1 MYVLWLGLGLGF
13 RFGLVLRFGF
23 RLGFTMYVL
32 DKVRA
37 FGQVCIIG
45 CTCICVRDGLSL
57 GLRLGGLGL
66 CPALWLGFG

>member
-1 MYVLWLGLGLGF
+1 M
-13 RFGLVLRFGF
+13 FGLVLRFGF
-23 RLGFTMYVL
+23 RL

-45 CTCICVRDGLSL
+45 CTCICVRDGLGL